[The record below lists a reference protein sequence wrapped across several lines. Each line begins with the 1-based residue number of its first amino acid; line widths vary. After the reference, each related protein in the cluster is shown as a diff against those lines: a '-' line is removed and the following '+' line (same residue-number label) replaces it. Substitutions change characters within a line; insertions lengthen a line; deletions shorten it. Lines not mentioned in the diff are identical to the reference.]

1 MLHTAISICVGI
13 VGGYLGM
20 KSRIPA
26 GTLLGAT
33 IAVILYRMLLNSDWK
48 LPEQFGFILQVMVG
62 VLIAVSYDSALLR
75 KLLSLWGPILI
86 SCTVLICAGL
96 ALAVIFHKMGW
107 LDLPTAYIATSPGA
121 MNVLVTMSGDFK
133 ADVALVASFHFVR
146 IFIINLTA
154 PLIFKL
160 LYMHAQ

>member
-1 MLHTAISICVGI
+1 MHLLISLCVGLA
-13 VGGYLGM
+13 GGYLGM
-20 KSRIPA
+20 KARIPA
-26 GTLLGAT
+26 GSLIGAT
-33 IAVILYRMLLNSDWK
+33 VAVILYRMFLDSDWE
-48 LPEQFGFILQVMVG
+48 LPKQYGFVLQVMVG
-62 VLIAVSYDSALLR
+62 VLIAVSYDSHLLG

-96 ALAVIFHKMGW
+96 VIAVIFHKMGY

-121 MNVLVTMSGDFK
+121 MNVLVAMSGDFN

-146 IFIINLTA
+146 IFIINMSA

-160 LYMHAQ
+160 LHMHAQ